1 MIVKPLCN
9 FVSSSSDSSDHDNWV
24 LTKCAVSSDTT
35 ETLYTVTN
43 NIANQGGTRL
53 IPARLLIPALQA
65 RIVSL
70 QAAISG
76 EAVTS
81 VTLDQ
86 LISFTGAKTLI
97 IKLDVEVRITQH
109 PFVS

>member
-1 MIVKPLCN
+1 M
-9 FVSSSSDSSDHDNWV
+9 
-24 LTKCAVSSDTT
+24 

-53 IPARLLIPALQA
+53 IPAPLLIPALQA

-70 QAAISG
+70 RAAISG

-81 VTLDQ
+81 D
-86 LISFTGAKTLI
+86 
-97 IKLDVEVRITQH
+97 
-109 PFVS
+109 